1 MKNVSLAILAFLLI
15 SAGNG
20 CFENPYWQQSALS
33 EDDSTLSDSHEVH
46 QTDIPPS
53 NRAAAIASEGTLLPD
68 EKEIEPAENIQ
79 QERLVHPVL
88 PSRDIQTKKMI
99 LPDFV
104 FRPPDNVPDMPFS
117 VVDERKFEHNARS
130 EVLEARPEILEG
142 VSVKLYP
149 VEGKLKSRMPE
160 DSPPQADADQ
170 TSGMNGINVPR
181 SNSCNLIGSDDRVKI
196 KDTTVSPYKTTIK
209 MKMRYGDKTYGCSG
223 IIIKNSWI
231 LTAAHCVYDHDV
243 GDWADEIV
251 VIPALNGS
259 DEPFGRTYATHIYAL
274 TKWTR
279 DKDYDYDIAIF
290 TVADD
295 LASATGTAG
304 FGAFSDSTIKSYSL
318 TATGYPYDYGSTTM
332 VRSTGKTQKLTGN
345 IICNTMD
352 VCSGQSGSGVRIT
365 YNSGQYAVGTLSG
378 NGGACDDYTKA
389 VRITESIYDWIKK
402 KMEECSC
409 SSGVCCDGCDYRA
422 KGRTCRSVD
431 GDCDVAEYCTGSS
444 SSCPSNKFKSS
455 STVCRGVAGDCDVAE
470 YCTGSSSNCPPNK
483 YKSSLTLCRAAEG
496 DCDMAEYC
504 TGSGSSC
511 PSDKYKSS
519 LSMCR
524 AAAGDCDVAEYC
536 NGYSRSCPNDSIM
549 RNGVEC
555 RSARGSCDVAEFC
568 DGESK
573 YCPTDLIFGSG
584 HLCRESSSPCDPAEY
599 CTGESIHC
607 PDNRLSQAGN
617 ACDDHNSGT
626 TDDHCTQA
634 GLCVGTEIGASGCSS
649 SHATGG
655 SIPLLFLGFVT
666 ALIFAFRRLRTI
678 EAVSGRN

>member
-1 MKNVSLAILAFLLI
+1 MKSLLYRPLMAVMNLL
-15 SAGNG
+15 
-20 CFENPYWQQSALS
+20 
-33 EDDSTLSDSHEVH
+33 
-46 QTDIPPS
+46 
-53 NRAAAIASEGTLLPD
+53 D
-68 EKEIEPAENIQ
+68 EHMQ
-79 QERLVHPVL
+79 
-88 PSRDIQTKKMI
+88 
-99 LPDFV
+99 
-104 FRPPDNVPDMPFS
+104 
-117 VVDERKFEHNARS
+117 
-130 EVLEARPEILEG
+130 
-142 VSVKLYP
+142 
-149 VEGKLKSRMPE
+149 
-160 DSPPQADADQ
+160 
-170 TSGMNGINVPR
+170 
-181 SNSCNLIGSDDRVKI
+181 
-196 KDTTVSPYKTTIK
+196 
-209 MKMRYGDKTYGCSG
+209 
-223 IIIKNSWI
+223 
-231 LTAAHCVYDHDV
+231 
-243 GDWADEIV
+243 
-251 VIPALNGS
+251 
-259 DEPFGRTYATHIYAL
+259 RTYMHS
-274 TKWTR
+274 KWTR

-378 NGGACDDYTKA
+378 YGGACDDYTNA

-444 SSCPSNKFKSS
+444 SSCPSNKYKSS

-617 ACDDHNSGT
+617 ACDDHNSST